1 MNIIKKARLFATVA
15 HAAIGQ
21 RRKYTNEPY
30 IVHPEEVAKLVTR
43 YGGTEN
49 QIAAA
54 WLHDVV
60 EDTNITEDLIHQE
73 FGDDI
78 ASLVYCLTDV
88 SVPSDGNRPQRK
100 AIDLEHL
107 KLISPL
113 AMTIKLADIISNV
126 KSIKEHDAEFAAIY
140 LPEKRAQLEILT
152 AGHPHLYRIA
162 QQLLEE

>member
-78 ASLVYCLTDV
+78 ASLVCCLTDV
-88 SVPSDGNRPQRK
+88 SVPYKSYQ
-100 AIDLEHL
+100 LSL
-107 KLISPL
+107 LIVPPIPDVPNDTIGSP
-113 AMTIKLADIISNV
+113 AKP
-126 KSIKEHDAEFAAIY
+126 K
-140 LPEKRAQLEILT
+140 
-152 AGHPHLYRIA
+152 
-162 QQLLEE
+162 